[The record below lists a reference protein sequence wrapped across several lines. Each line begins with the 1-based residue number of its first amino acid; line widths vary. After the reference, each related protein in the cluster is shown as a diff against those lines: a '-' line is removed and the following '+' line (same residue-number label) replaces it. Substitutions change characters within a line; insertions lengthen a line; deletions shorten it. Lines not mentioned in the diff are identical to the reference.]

1 MFSIFYET
9 NVAVKV
15 KSLRKCFDKCI
26 PCIEYV
32 LIAGSF
38 HPCQVE
44 LTGSVSYI
52 VPVMAAVMAAK
63 WVGDALGRE
72 GIYDAHIYLNGYPFL
87 DSKEE
92 FDHTSL
98 AADVMEPRNNVPFS
112 VITQVRSGLNI
123 AGWILSY

>member
-1 MFSIFYET
+1 MH
-9 NVAVKV
+9 
-15 KSLRKCFDKCI
+15 SL
-26 PCIEYV
+26 
-32 LIAGSF
+32 
-38 HPCQVE
+38 HPVSYPEASPTLPPSRQVE

-112 VITQVRSGLNI
+112 VITQVRRRRRHGKKGGVI
-123 AGWILSY
+123 CVKC

>member
-1 MFSIFYET
+1 MFT
-9 NVAVKV
+9 HLCV
-15 KSLRKCFDKCI
+15 
-26 PCIEYV
+26 
-32 LIAGSF
+32 G
-38 HPCQVE
+38 QVE

-112 VITQVRSGLNI
+112 VITQVRPAQMGW
-123 AGWILSY
+123 AGRG